1 MSESLPQFDG
11 SELSE
16 EDRQILQEFD
26 ERDNWASS
34 TGTAAHVSTCVDQYT
49 QDLPTNEDMIVI
61 FVAEV
66 EEGIALMRDIL
77 RRLEQDDHIQ
87 LTRLTALEK
96 PAHKLRGTAGAMEC
110 PCIAELA
117 HMIESIVKLTRQGMV
132 FPPIGIHA
140 LTGALNALEQTLDTL
155 VETGKESDEPYR
167 AFKAEAEQLPVDLS
181 TQVQSDLI
189 PQEQQPRTENAAR
202 TVTVEALRIE
212 RLAQHGEAL
221 AELYMPLE
229 RAEEEVEK
237 ALQQLHAAQKRVDY
251 LEDLLSS
258 LIVMPK
264 PLHDQ
269 HNHPTSSLIARIL
282 SEASQTQQ
290 HNPQRRMRAHPRLI
304 KASGTMFW
312 DELET
317 ERSLERQNILQAFR
331 EATADVTLASTHV
344 RSAFLQVR
352 AQTQHYMTQA
362 ATVHNDILALR
373 SAPFRTLVEALS
385 QEIDKSLL
393 SPSASVNFKIT
404 GEATEVDQDIL
415 ESLKA
420 PLLQL
425 IHTCLTDTLEVRL
438 TEPTADP
445 QLPRIWTHVQGVG
458 SEVVIEIG
466 FAMMVQGGAVD
477 AIRLTLQH
485 LHGTIS
491 TQRNARGG
499 ISFHIRLPRSRGAV
513 RCLQVRVGEQHI
525 IVPFVQVQRIVHQE
539 KTLDMSYTLAQ
550 LLNIP
555 ITVPQQHPASQPIL
569 ILPQYPSRLT
579 IGVLV
584 DEVEREVE
592 LMIRPLAS
600 YLQRP
605 GITGAAIDGNSNVLL
620 MVDLPELVRYHTT
633 RPRISREKH
642 EEEQPMQPLKH
653 RQPRVLIAD
662 DSTTIRQSLLAQL
675 AEKSYAIR
683 EAQDGIEALELL
695 IDQPSDVFI
704 LDMDMPNLN
713 GFDLLG
719 IMRLYPELAHVH
731 VVMLTSHDT
740 QKDRQHAFELGAQ
753 VYLVKPAQQGLL
765 PETIER
771 LLRSSPLGYLTQ
783 R

>member
-1 MSESLPQFDG
+1 MSESSSPFEN

-16 EDRQILQEFD
+16 EDRQILEEF
-26 ERDNWASS
+26 EARDDWTSS
-34 TGTAAHVSTCVDQYT
+34 LVTATHPLSHADQHT
-49 QDLPTNEDMIVI
+49 QDIPTNDAMLVV

-66 EEGIALMRDIL
+66 EEGIALMRGIL
-77 RRLEQDDHIQ
+77 RQLEQDDQIQ
-87 LTRLTALEK
+87 LTRLSALEK

-110 PCIAELA
+110 QFMAELA
-117 HMIESIVKLTRQGMV
+117 HMIESVVKLTRQGLI
-132 FPPIGIHA
+132 FPPIGIHVLA
-140 LTGALNALEQTLDTL
+140 SAINALEQTLDTL
-155 VETGKESDEPYR
+155 IETGEESDEPYR

-189 PQEQQPRTENAAR
+189 SQEYRPQTGGVAR
-202 TVTVEALRIE
+202 TIDIEALRIE

-221 AELYMPLE
+221 AELHTPLE
-229 RAEEEVEK
+229 RAEEEVEQ
-237 ALQQLHAAQKRVDY
+237 ALQQLHSAQKRVDY

-269 HNHPTSSLIARIL
+269 QNHPTSSLIARIL
-282 SEASQTQQ
+282 SEASQAQQ
-290 HNPQRRMRAHPRLI
+290 HTIQRRMRARPRLM
-304 KASGTMFW
+304 KTSGAMLW
-312 DELET
+312 DELEA
-317 ERSLERQNILQAFR
+317 ERSLEQQHILQAFR
-331 EATADVTLASTHV
+331 EAITDVTLASTRV

-352 AQTQHYMTQA
+352 AQTQRYMTQA
-362 ATVHNDILALR
+362 TAVRNDILALR
-373 SAPFRTLVEALS
+373 SAPFRTLVKALR
-385 QEIDKSLL
+385 QEIEQSLL
-393 SPSASVNFKIT
+393 SQVSPISFEIT

-415 ESLKA
+415 EDLKA
-420 PLLQL
+420 PLLL
-425 IHTCLTDTLEVRL
+425 LVHTCLTDSLDVQ
-438 TEPTADP
+438 PTALGATP
-445 QLPRIWTHVQGVG
+445 QQPRIWTHVQGVG
-458 SEVVIEIG
+458 SEVVIEVG

-477 AIRLTLQH
+477 AVRLALQH

-491 TQRNARGG
+491 SQRNTTGG

-525 IVPFVQVQRIVHQE
+525 IVPFIQVHRIMHQSD
-539 KTLDMSYTLAQ
+539 TLDIAYTLAQ
-550 LLNIP
+550 LLSIP
-555 ITVPQQHPASQPIL
+555 TQTQLAGQQSQPIL

-579 IGVLV
+579 IGVIV

-620 MVDLPELVRYHTT
+620 MVDLPELVRHHSALS
-633 RPRISREKH
+633 RITGEKSMVK
-642 EEEQPMQPLKH
+642 QPAQPLKH
-653 RQPRVLIAD
+653 RQPKILIAD

-675 AEKSYAIR
+675 AEKSYYIR

-695 IDQPSDVFI
+695 IDQPPDVFI

-731 VVMLTSHDT
+731 VVMLTSRDT
-740 QKDRQHAFELGAQ
+740 HRDRQHAFELGAQ
-753 VYLVKPAQQGLL
+753 VYLVKPSQQSLL

-771 LLRSSPLGYLTQ
+771 LLALAHLDT
-783 R
+783 